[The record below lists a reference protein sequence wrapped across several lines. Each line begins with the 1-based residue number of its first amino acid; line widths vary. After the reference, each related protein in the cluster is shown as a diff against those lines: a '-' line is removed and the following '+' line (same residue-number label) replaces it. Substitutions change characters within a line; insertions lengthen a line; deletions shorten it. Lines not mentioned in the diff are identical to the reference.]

1 MPGSTNY
8 QWVRLTVDRLNV
20 CHTQADVQLV
30 LQQLPAGMEAIYDR
44 MASSIAQNPSATDR
58 ALASTLLQ
66 CVSTSLRV
74 LTVPELSQALH
85 EDASKML
92 DFQRSIMD
100 LCGGFVV
107 IDNGGNVAMIH
118 QTAREYLLSGNDR
131 PYYIDE
137 TSAHMQMFLNCM
149 RCLMAIGLRAKV
161 KGNHKPEFL
170 DYAATSWSSHLK
182 SVPFDSGQAH
192 EVLKKFLTGQW
203 VLIWIQIVATGGQ
216 LGGVIQ
222 ASNHLS
228 RYFAKQ
234 KEHHAEQNQRDRGI
248 VKQEF
253 IESWAE
259 DLVKIVG
266 KFGTIL
272 RQNPES
278 IHKLIPPFCPRN
290 SAIYQ
295 QFGKMKDKSLVVS
308 GLSNENWDDSLARM
322 SFGFGT
328 YASSISVAGAQIAI
342 LVTSGVVILYDSSTF
357 EEATASPI
365 KHGERIYRMEL
376 NSTGTVLATYGY
388 KTTKIWETKTGK
400 CRLSVGNI
408 ESRPRPLAML
418 LTNNSTVLVVGTDDR
433 RIRSLNLNDTS
444 PAWQLVAE
452 LEEPELEGHFLNSSN
467 HMALSKDGKL
477 IAVAYRGHPLSAWET
492 DGPVHIG
499 HCWRKREEIARG
511 EVIEAVWHPHQL
523 EVLGLYI
530 EGVVFKW
537 RPYEDEVDEIATGA
551 SRLAISRDG
560 NLFATGDVR
569 GTMKVYTTS
578 DFSPLYHLVSEDAVL
593 SLAFSPDLRRF
604 YDVRGHYGSAWEP
617 NALMRFAEQ
626 KGRDIWN
633 GSETESLTP
642 SHTASESRTRRIDSI
657 TTLACSPMGR
667 LYCCG
672 TEQGTVRLHDTQRGK
687 LADLHMSQGFLSIE
701 HMSWSNDGRYLCFS
715 DSSKR
720 VIVKCI
726 TTNTGNL
733 EPTIE
738 TKAEIPLK
746 NSTSG
751 PILQLLFHPNSSH
764 LLVRSSS
771 TVCII
776 SLTSFSVTHS
786 LDSHTADSK
795 WITHPQDA
803 ALIIGIGPNAIDVW
817 DWTLAKRQT
826 YIYNPPQS
834 QTIPLNPESIADQ
847 TTVDR
852 ALVTLDKK
860 HVLVQT
866 SPLNKNLREKTV
878 FYFETSSW
886 VTSTA
891 PTPAVAQERS
901 SMEITT
907 FPLPRNISS
916 QIALCLTFLS
926 NNNLIFLSR
935 SFSICSW
942 RLPLRSGSSLSASLP
957 TRRFLDVVP
966 ATTSSASLLSDHHK
980 KDSGDT
986 TEEKTNILFSLPG
999 DWVSKDCVAL
1009 CSVWSKER
1017 SLLCPRNG
1025 EIAVVRC
1032 AALF

>member
-1 MPGSTNY
+1 MSGSTNC
-8 QWVRLTVDRLNV
+8 QWVRLAVDKLNV

-30 LQQLPAGMEAIYDR
+30 LQQLPVGMEAIYDR
-44 MASSIAQNPSATDR
+44 MASSILQHPSATER
-58 ALASTLLQ
+58 ALASIFLQ
-66 CVSTSLRV
+66 CVTTSLRV
-74 LTVPELSQALH
+74 LTVTELSQALH

-92 DFQRSIMD
+92 DFQRSIVD

-118 QTAREYLLSGNDR
+118 QTAREYLLNGDDR
-131 PYYIDE
+131 PYHIDE
-137 TSAHMQMFLNCM
+137 ASAHVQMFLSCM
-149 RCLMAIGLRAKV
+149 RCLMVIGLRAKV
-161 KGNHKPEFL
+161 KGNQKPEFL
-170 DYAATSWSSHLK
+170 DYAATSWSSHLR
-182 SVPFDSGQAH
+182 SVPLDSGQAH

-203 VLIWIQIVATGGQ
+203 VLTWIQTLATGGQ
-216 LGGVIQ
+216 LGVVIQ
-222 ASNHLS
+222 ASRHLS

-234 KEHHAEQNQRDRGI
+234 KENDAARNERDRDI
-248 VKQEF
+248 VKQEL

-272 RQNPES
+272 RENPES
-278 IHKLIPPFCPRN
+278 IYKLIPPFCPRN

-295 QFGKMKDKSLVVS
+295 QFGKTKDKSLVVS

-342 LVTSGVVILYDSSTF
+342 LVTSGVVILYNSSTF

-388 KTTKIWETKTGK
+388 KTTKIWETRTGE
-400 CRLSVGNI
+400 CTLSVGNL

-418 LTNNSTVLVVGTDDR
+418 LTKNSTVLVVGTDDR

-537 RPYEDEVDEIATGA
+537 RPYEGEVDEIATSA
-551 SRLAISRDG
+551 SRLAISMDG

-569 GTMKVYTTS
+569 GTVKVYTTS

-626 KGRDIWN
+626 KGKDIWS
-633 GSETESLTP
+633 GSETESLAL
-642 SHTASESRTRRIDSI
+642 SHTASESRTRRIDSV
-657 TTLACSPMGR
+657 TTLVGSPTGR

-687 LADLHMSQGFLSIE
+687 IADLHVSQGFLSIE
-701 HMSWSNDGRYLCFS
+701 HMSWSNDGRYVCFS
-715 DSSKR
+715 DSSRR

-726 TTNTGNL
+726 TINTGNS

-738 TKAEIPLK
+738 TKAEMPLK

-751 PILQLLFHPNSSH
+751 PILQLLFHPVSSH
-764 LLVRSSS
+764 LLVRSTS

-776 SLTSFSVTHS
+776 SLTSFSVTQS
-786 LDSHTADSK
+786 MDSHTTDSK
-795 WITHPQDA
+795 WITHPQDT

-817 DWTLAKRQT
+817 DWTLAERQT
-826 YIYNPPQS
+826 YIYNHPQDQTMPPS
-834 QTIPLNPESIADQ
+834 PESFADQ
-847 TTVDR
+847 STVNR
-852 ALVTLDKK
+852 VLVTLDKK

-866 SPLNKNLREKTV
+866 SLPNKNSREKTV
-878 FYFETSSW
+878 FYFATSSC
-886 VTSTA
+886 VTSAA
-891 PTPAVAQERS
+891 PVRAVAQERS
-901 SMEITT
+901 SIAITT
-907 FPLPRNISS
+907 FLLPRNISS

-926 NNNLIFLSR
+926 NNNLTFLSR

-942 RLPLRSGSSLSASLP
+942 RLPFSVGPSLP
-957 TRRFLDVVP
+957 ARHFLDVAP
-966 ATTSSASLLSDHHK
+966 ATTSSTSPLSHHHMN
-980 KDSGDT
+980 DSGDT
-986 TEEKTNILFSLPG
+986 AGEKTNVLFSLPG

-1009 CSVWSKER
+1009 CNIWSKER

-1032 AALF
+1032 AGLS